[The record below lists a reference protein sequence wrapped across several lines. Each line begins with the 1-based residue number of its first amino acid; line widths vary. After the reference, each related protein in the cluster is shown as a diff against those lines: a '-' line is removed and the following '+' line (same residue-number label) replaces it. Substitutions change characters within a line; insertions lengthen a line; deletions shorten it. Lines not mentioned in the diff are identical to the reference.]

1 MTQPFIDADMI
12 VRFLTGDEP
21 AKQVA
26 ARPPFDDDAVVV
38 TVS

>member
-21 AKQVA
+21 AKQVV
-26 ARPPFDDDAVVV
+26 ARRPFDDDAVAV